1 MSATALQS
9 IQCALRFTL
18 ASPSFAF
25 SLSLF
30 FLPADL
36 GLSSYANPP
45 LFHPYFY
52 PFCLCLSASPRQRK
66 KKEHVRGEAAVG
78 LDDRLAGQA
87 GLALQSID
95 ILREATQQEALLV

>member
-1 MSATALQS
+1 MQIL
-9 IQCALRFTL
+9 
-18 ASPSFAF
+18 
-25 SLSLF
+25 
-30 FLPADL
+30 
-36 GLSSYANPP
+36 LSSIHTSIR
-45 LFHPYFY
+45 FV
-52 PFCLCLSASPRQRK
+52 SASRLVHDKEK